1 MCTADIIYSR
11 YSFIKLRIA
20 RLNFSRAPFFFV
32 LVSFFFNI
40 SFFLF
45 IPHLCFVCLHSFI
58 FQTSLLHVC
67 KCNVTTVHFL
77 CFSKISNNNSTGP
90 SLLNHSTSNWGYRE
104 VGNILCG
111 KLLSSSL
118 HLSIVYF
125 FVVFGTFPHFSSW
138 KRGKQAVVWS
148 KNERW
153 REMGSILGWRQKLLF
168 IALFKEKYQCKVV
181 CDVKQVLLLGISNY
195 SPFFQ
200 TSKIAIFE
208 GEI

>member
-1 MCTADIIYSR
+1 MPVWILAEPLFFR
-11 YSFIKLRIA
+11 
-20 RLNFSRAPFFFV
+20 FSFFFI
-32 LVSFFFNI
+32 FNI

-45 IPHLCFVCLHSFI
+45 IPNLCFVCLHSFI

-111 KLLSSSL
+111 KLLSYSL
-118 HLSIVYF
+118 HLSIAYF

-138 KRGKQAVVWS
+138 KRGKEAVVWS
-148 KNERW
+148 KNERR
-153 REMGSILGWRQKLLF
+153 REMGSIPIDVRNYFSSLF
-168 IALFKEKYQCKVV
+168 
-181 CDVKQVLLLGISNY
+181 
-195 SPFFQ
+195 
-200 TSKIAIFE
+200 SKKNTNAK
-208 GEI
+208 